1 MKTKYLF
8 TILCVVLVL
17 LAYNLFCYSFVNHVI
32 KEKSKLI
39 IKNYFINTYHDDNY
53 EYKKATYQPESDTI
67 QIFVSH
73 KENKEEC
80 FYRFVVIQ
88 NGTGFQLI
96 EVNQDIPA
104 YIR

>member
-17 LAYNLFCYSFVNHVI
+17 FAYNLFCYSFVNRVI
-32 KEKSKLI
+32 KDKSRKI
-39 IKNYFINTYHDDNY
+39 IKNYFVNNNQNINY
-53 EYKKATYQPESDTI
+53 EYKMATYNHETDTI

-73 KENKEEC
+73 KENDKEM

-96 EVNQDIPA
+96 DVNQDIPA